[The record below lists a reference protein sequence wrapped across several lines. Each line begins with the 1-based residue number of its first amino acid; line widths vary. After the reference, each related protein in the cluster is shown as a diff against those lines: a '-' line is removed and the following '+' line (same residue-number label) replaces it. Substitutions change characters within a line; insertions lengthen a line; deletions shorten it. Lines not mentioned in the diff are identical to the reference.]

1 MYNVKFVK
9 GKFHVIDPSYQD
21 ESVAYSRSKKKAI
34 QFSQDLMIQGFE
46 GEIPHFFFA
55 GSPINLDQKPTEN
68 NIYN

>member
-9 GKFHVIDPSYQD
+9 GKFHVKDPSYKD

-34 QFSQDLMIQGFE
+34 QFSQDLMIQGC
-46 GEIPHFFFA
+46 EIPHFFFA
-55 GSPINLDQKPTEN
+55 GSPLNLDQKPTEN